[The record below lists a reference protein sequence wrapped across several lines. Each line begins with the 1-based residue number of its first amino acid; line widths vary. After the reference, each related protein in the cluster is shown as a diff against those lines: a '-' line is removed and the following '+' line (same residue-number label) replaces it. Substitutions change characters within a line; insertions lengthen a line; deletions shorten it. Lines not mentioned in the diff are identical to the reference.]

1 MPHSSRGVLSYKS
14 QSNTPMKKQ
23 KVQWFWKKN
32 ETKTYKTYDVDLLSE
47 DIEEIISERLEA
59 LGKELREDLEYYKDL
74 SPEQQIPPRYMRA
87 VAKELTEEIADC
99 LKYNSID

>member
-1 MPHSSRGVLSYKS
+1 
-14 QSNTPMKKQ
+14 MKTQ

-32 ETKTYKTYDVDLLSE
+32 ETKTYKTYDVDVLSE

-59 LGKELREDLEYYKDL
+59 LGKGLREDLVYYKHL
-74 SPEQQIPPRYMRA
+74 SPEQQISSRYIRA